1 MHSIKH
7 NWINKNFDFNK
18 FSITNEE
25 FNDLSGDT
33 KYRNLQNLL
42 KKKNKKKLRKAK
54 SRTAGM
60 KKEKILW
67 AMQFLK
73 HSMNRWENKIMNSIN
88 YQKQKKWVLLYIE
101 YQWSIS
107 WWLWLRWFIFVT
119 KRWLKSSIYAT
130 NHLFDINFKDFM
142 KLYKYYTKV
151 PFSILE
157 NKATLLS
164 DNPLGFRKNLL

>member
-7 NWINKNFDFNK
+7 NWTNKNFDFNK

-33 KYRNLQNLL
+33 KYKNLQNLL
-42 KKKNKKKLRKAK
+42 KKIQKLKKAK

-73 HSMNRWENKIMNSIN
+73 HYMNRHKKKTMNSII
-88 YQKQKKWVLLYIE
+88 YQKQKKGVLLYIE
-101 YQWSIS
+101 YLWSIS
-107 WWLWLRWFIFVT
+107 WWLWLWWFIFVT
-119 KRWLKSSIYAT
+119 KLWLKSSIHAT
-130 NHLFDINFKDFM
+130 NHLLDINFKDFM
-142 KLYKYYTKV
+142 KLYKYYTKG